1 MFDCVTALSQT
12 GAPLE
17 ILKQLESTEV
27 PETYSGEFECVVSR
41 EDADG
46 SWFFGDKLLSSS
58 SKHVISSRRGR
69 HTLSVK
75 EVKKEDQGKYTF
87 KVGDFKTSASLKMKR
102 EIVFLVIHRLQRSR
116 CGPGSSP
123 SPLVSLFWL
132 FNVDFVFVVTFQCVQ

>member
-1 MFDCVTALSQT
+1 MWSQT

-87 KVGDFKTSASLKMKR
+87 KVGDFKTSASLKMKC
-102 EIVFLVIHRLQRSR
+102 EAAFLVIHRLQRSR

-123 SPLVSLFWL
+123 PHVR
-132 FNVDFVFVVTFQCVQ
+132 FVLAL